1 MLLKRRPDIERFIA
15 SPGPEI
21 RAAVLHGRDL
31 GVVRER
37 ATALAAKVTLKPD
50 DPFDVALLTET
61 DLDANPG
68 RLTDELAAISMMG
81 GRRLVRLRLSDD
93 RVGPDRLAATALGE
107 HLGGDLNPDAF
118 FLIEAGALGRDSAV
132 RKLAEKSPGCVA
144 IACYEDET
152 GDIAR
157 FAREALLKDRVTLSA
172 EAMEVFV
179 ARLPHER
186 GVARQEIER
195 LALFLGPNSGISA
208 GAADLV
214 DFLGVEPEAS
224 LAEAANDAFGGRLAA
239 AQAGLRRAAREG
251 KAGPAAVRAM
261 SLHLARLRKIAT
273 LTGAG
278 ATLQEAIKRA
288 DVFWKN
294 EREVSRQ
301 ARLWSFEEIDKVQ
314 VDVLGADLAC
324 KQTGSPDELIGER
337 LALTVAGRARR
348 LGL

>member
-107 HLGGDLNPDAF
+107 HLG
-118 FLIEAGALGRDSAV
+118 AGALGRDSAV

-324 KQTGSPDELIGER
+324 KQTGSPDELIAER